1 MNNFD
6 PKPQI
11 FESEFVRIEPM
22 TMAHAEDLML
32 AGSAPELWRY
42 IVPNRCET
50 LESTKHW
57 VDFFLNEQKA
67 GKLIPFVIYDKRTEK
82 IVGQTT
88 YVNID
93 RQHKGIEVGYTFI
106 QPEVQRSGLNRQ
118 CKYMLITHAFET
130 LGANRVQLQTSEKN
144 DKSRN
149 AILGI
154 GAQFEGIRRYDR
166 IQGDGSIRSSAYF
179 SIVKPEWP
187 QTKQTLINKMADYG
201 QSNIEF
207 QVLEVQGE
215 G

>member
-1 MNNFD
+1 MSSFD
-6 PKPQI
+6 PQPVI

-22 TMAHAEDLML
+22 TLEHAEDLMA
-32 AGSAPELWRY
+32 AGSAPELWRF
-42 IVPNRCET
+42 IIPNRCET

-57 VDFFLNEQKA
+57 INFFHDEQKA
-67 GKLIPFVIYDKRTEK
+67 GKLIPFVIFDKKQQK

-93 RQHKGIEVGYTFI
+93 RHHKGIEVGYTFI
-106 QPEVQRSGLNRQ
+106 QPNVQRSGLNRQ
-118 CKYMLITHAFET
+118 CKYMLITHAFEN

-154 GAQFEGIRRYDR
+154 GAKFEGIRRYDR

-179 SIVKPEWP
+179 SIIKPEWRE
-187 QTKQTLINKMADYG
+187 TKQALIDKMSIRG
-201 QSNIEF
+201 QTEFDF
-207 QVLEVQGE
+207 QVSGAK
-215 G
+215 